1 MNEKEKNI
9 DFDQMIIK
17 IAQFI
22 LLSFISLGFWFGLVY
37 FDFGATGIGSLIEI
51 PIVILLVAITLY
63 LMRRKKF
70 YEVFLVLLV
79 VVFLLRAFM
88 PELPWKA

>member
-1 MNEKEKNI
+1 MIVKEENI
-9 DFDQMIIK
+9 DPDKII
-17 IAQFI
+17 IGVVRFVV
-22 LLSFISLGFWFGLVY
+22 LSFISLGFWVGMVY

-51 PIVILLVAITLY
+51 PIVILLAAITVY
-63 LMRRKKF
+63 LMRRRKL

-79 VVFLLRAFM
+79 IVFLLRALM